1 MTGIDWG
8 DAPTWIAGGFAAVAA
23 FYTRSTLKSQQ
34 SQIAEQREFIA
45 QQSANLALERQA
57 LTADLADRR
66 SSQARQVRL
75 SEQAHG
81 AELND
86 ETGQLEN
93 ANQWFVTVVNGSDAP
108 CMTSPS
114 PSASSRPRGL
124 RVPAGLEGSLC
135 GFWLGP
141 RAPSSLHR
149 CSETQNWGAPEQC
162 CSSKM
167 MTESPGNSMPMSAWR
182 RSPAEALASAGLW
195 AWDSRCGSAAWTTR
209 PAGGCCGCH
218 RRLGAG
224 RRDAG
229 GRRGGAP

>member
-108 CMTSPS
+108 LYDLSVTF
-114 PSASSRPRGL
+114 GEQ
-124 RVPAGLEGSLC
+124 PAT
-135 GFWLGP
+135 WV
-141 RAPSSLHR
+141 
-149 CSETQNWGAPEQC
+149 
-162 CSSKM
+162 
-167 MTESPGNSMPMSAWR
+167 ESPGR
-182 RSPAEALASAGLW
+182 
-195 AWDSRCGSAAWTTR
+195 
-209 PAGGCCGCH
+209 AGGQPLRILARSKSAEFSSPLFRDTELGSSRAVLQFKDDDGIAWKLH
-218 RRLGAG
+218 ANERLEKVAS
-224 RRDAG
+224 
-229 GRRGGAP
+229 